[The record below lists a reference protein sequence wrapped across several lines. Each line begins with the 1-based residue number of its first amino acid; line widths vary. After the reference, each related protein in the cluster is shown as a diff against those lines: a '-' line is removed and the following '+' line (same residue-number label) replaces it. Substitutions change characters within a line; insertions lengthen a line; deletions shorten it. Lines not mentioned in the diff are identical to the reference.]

1 MLLHWQVREDRTRTI
16 PREQPKDDALIIGWQ
31 ISQDFCNIRVVEI
44 IQRAAQP
51 DPIALCDQVFN
62 FDLEQMAEHGQ
73 TG

>member
-1 MLLHWQVREDRTRTI
+1 MG
-16 PREQPKDDALIIGWQ
+16 EQPEDHAFVIRGQ
-31 ISQDFCNIRVVEI
+31 IRQDFRNIRVVEI
-44 IQRAAQP
+44 IERAAQP